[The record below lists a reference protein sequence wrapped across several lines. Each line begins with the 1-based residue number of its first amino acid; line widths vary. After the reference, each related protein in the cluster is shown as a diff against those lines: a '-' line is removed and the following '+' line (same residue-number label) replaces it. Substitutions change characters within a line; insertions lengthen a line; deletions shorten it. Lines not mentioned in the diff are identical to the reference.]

1 MHLDTG
7 TLMATGAVTAGL
19 SGVWLAWVWLQKRQ
33 VTALVWWAA
42 ANLVYGV
49 AIGGLRIALSDHQPF
64 LLLGALLLTNLPPA
78 LVWAGARRF
87 RGARVPAAL
96 VPAGMIVW
104 TVATAIGSR
113 NAPDPTAAA
122 ISFTVWIVYLAAAVR
137 ELWLGRDETLPA
149 RWPLAFLLVIHAA
162 VYAGGIVDVL
172 GGSFLE
178 MDAPPLESWFGL
190 IYFEGLFYAMGTA
203 VFMAGLAAERDERL
217 YRSAASIDVLTGAAN
232 RRAFFD
238 GAERMLFRCASDG
251 AELSLIVFDLD
262 RFKAINDTYG
272 HQFGDRALRM
282 LADTVRNLIRPA
294 DLFGR
299 HGGEEFA
306 VVLPGEGID
315 TAYAIAERV
324 RRVFAEACRQL
335 DDAPLGATVSAG
347 VAMAAPGDSLER
359 LMAAADQALYLAKA
373 QGRNCVRRA
382 DGPPDDGGA
391 RVIRV
396 A

>member
-1 MHLDTG
+1 
-7 TLMATGAVTAGL
+7 MATGAVTAGL
-19 SGVWLAWVWLQKRQ
+19 SGIWLAWVWFQRRD
-33 VTALVWWAA
+33 VTALVWWAS
-42 ANLVYGV
+42 ANLVYGA
-49 AIGGLRIALSDHQPF
+49 AIGGLRIALSDHQPLF
-64 LLLGALLLTNLPPA
+64 LLGALLLTNLPPA
-78 LVWAGARRF
+78 LVWAGARQF
-87 RGARVPAAL
+87 RGAHVPVAL
-96 VPAGMIVW
+96 VPAGMVVW
-104 TVATAIGSR
+104 AVATAIGST

-122 ISFTVWIVYLAAAVR
+122 ISFAVWIVYLAAAVR
-137 ELWLGRDETLPA
+137 ELWLGRDEALPA
-149 RWPLAFLLVIHAA
+149 RWPLAFLFLIHAA

-172 GGSFLE
+172 GGTFLE

-190 IYFEGLFYAMGTA
+190 IHFEGLFYAMGTA
-203 VFMAGLAAERDERL
+203 VFMAGLAAERNERI
-217 YRSAASIDVLTGAAN
+217 YRSAASIDALTGAAN

-238 GAERMLFRCASDG
+238 GAERLLSRCAGDG
-251 AELSLIVFDLD
+251 AEMSLILFDLD

-272 HQFGDRALRM
+272 HQFGDRVLRHF
-282 LADTVRNLIRPA
+282 ADTVRNLLRPA

-324 RRVFAEACRQL
+324 RRVFAETCRQL
-335 DDAPLGATVSAG
+335 DEMPLSATVSAG
-347 VAMAAPGDSLER
+347 VAATAAADTLEE
-359 LMAAADQALYLAKA
+359 LVAAADQALYRAKA

-391 RVIRV
+391 KVIRV